1 MAIHSRIRW
10 LVIICLL
17 PGWLLAAVVSYVT
30 YDRALL
36 DLKEHGLELARDL
49 RRDTEHGLS
58 SSKTTLRILAA
69 ATEIDD
75 DFAALQRVSLSLPL
89 GSPLPSPGHLAH
101 GEAPGIAGIDS
112 THLAQLIDEHARP
125 THWAISILDR
135 QGIVV
140 ACSDGAERMT
150 GQLAAPELLRHI
162 KARPEGMIELPA
174 STGATMITAF
184 SRSEALDWTVVTE
197 RTRATLMAGLDRAV
211 GAYAVLASALLLLS
225 LWLAGVIGRRW
236 IARPVEALITP
247 ALAIGQGETV
257 RVPHLHLK
265 EIDAVGQA
273 LQQAQQL
280 LFQRALAREQ
290 AEQLE
295 QATRLTAQV
304 AEAELLRSEQ
314 RFHLAMDVGS
324 TVAFT
329 LDRDFRYTWAHSC
342 QAGFDEQFLL
352 GKTMFDVYDEETA
365 KMLTALYRQV
375 IETGTGLRREV
386 TVRSRIKLIEQHYE
400 VIIQPLQATDSAVI
414 GVVCA
419 AIDISKRKLAEESM
433 LRLAAI
439 VAYSQDGILSQ
450 DLNGVVSSW
459 NIGAEKIF
467 GYAARDIVGQ
477 PFATLIPPAHLDE
490 EQYLL
495 AKIRAD
501 ITIESYETEWFRQD
515 GSTVAVA
522 VTASPIKNADGQIT
536 GASSIVRDISERKR
550 FTEALQLAKIEAEQA
565 NQAKSRF
572 MAAASHDL
580 RQPLSALT
588 MYVGTLKHK
597 LPKQEPLSQR
607 IKDCVDNLNTMLSN
621 LLDLSKLDAGAVQ
634 PELSEF
640 SMAEVLESIHSIF
653 TPQAQAKGM
662 VLRVRGSD
670 ALICSDAVL
679 FKRII
684 GNFVSNAIRYTERG
698 GVLIGCRRRAG
709 KYWVEVW
716 DTGIGFPE
724 NRVTDIFAEF
734 VQIKNTASNPDNG
747 HGLGLAIVAKT
758 AAVLGLQIR
767 VRSWPGRG
775 SMFAVEL
782 PLAKPMPVSIG

>member
-1 MAIHSRIRW
+1 M
-10 LVIICLL
+10 
-17 PGWLLAAVVSYVT
+17 
-30 YDRALL
+30 
-36 DLKEHGLELARDL
+36 
-49 RRDTEHGLS
+49 
-58 SSKTTLRILAA
+58 
-69 ATEIDD
+69 
-75 DFAALQRVSLSLPL
+75 
-89 GSPLPSPGHLAH
+89 
-101 GEAPGIAGIDS
+101 IA
-112 THLAQLIDEHARP
+112 
-125 THWAISILDR
+125 
-135 QGIVV
+135 
-140 ACSDGAERMT
+140 
-150 GQLAAPELLRHI
+150 
-162 KARPEGMIELPA
+162 
-174 STGATMITAF
+174 AF
-184 SRSEALDWTVVTE
+184 SRSEALGWTVLTE
-197 RTRATLMAGLDRAV
+197 RTKAPLLAGLDRAV
-211 GAYAVLASALLLLS
+211 GAYAVLASALLLFS

-247 ALAIGQGETV
+247 ALAIGQGEAV
-257 RVPHLHLK
+257 RMPHLHLK

-280 LFQRALAREQ
+280 LAQRAQERVE

-295 QATRLTAQV
+295 HAARLAAQV
-304 AEAELLRSEQ
+304 AAAELLLTEQ
-314 RFHLAMDVGS
+314 RFHLAMDVGT

-329 LDRDFRYTWAHSC
+329 LDRDLRYTWAHSSR
-342 QAGFDEQFLL
+342 AGFDEQFLL
-352 GKTMFDVYDEETA
+352 GKTMFDVFTEESA
-365 KMLTALYRQV
+365 QMLNALYRQV
-375 IETGTGLRREV
+375 VETGLGLRREV
-386 TVRSRIKLIEQHYE
+386 VVCSRIKLIEQHYE
-400 VIIQPLQATDSAVI
+400 VIIQPLQDTGQAVI
-414 GVVCA
+414 GVLCA
-419 AIDISKRKLAEESM
+419 AIDMSKRKLAEESM

-439 VAYSQDGILSQ
+439 VSSSQDAILSQ

-467 GYAARDIVGQ
+467 GYAARDIVGR
-477 PFATLIPPAHLDE
+477 PFATLIPPTHLDE
-490 EQYLL
+490 ELYLL

-522 VTASPIKNADGQIT
+522 VTASPIKCADGKIT

-597 LPKQEPLSQR
+597 LPKQDPLSQH

-640 SMAEVLESIHSIF
+640 SMAEVFVGIDSVF
-653 TPQAQAKGM
+653 TPQAQTKG
-662 VLRVRGSD
+662 LILHCRSS
-670 ALICSDAVL
+670 ALMIHSDAVL

-767 VRSWPGRG
+767 VHSWPGRG

-782 PLAKPMPVSIG
+782 PTQSC